1 MKRKIRELG
10 QLLRALKTW
19 KVLRKGDL
27 KDHDELLD
35 ILEESGIFMHHDSI
49 TGTAKRYVDED
60 YMKRMTSLEDRV
72 LKLLKND

>member
-1 MKRKIRELG
+1 M
-10 QLLRALKTW
+10 
-19 KVLRKGDL
+19 LRKGDL